1 MIKSKLSR
9 SALLKKLNN
18 IEKSFND
25 TTDRLYM
32 AFFENNPERNSFT
45 LRCYMGNA
53 KGYKDTLVSEHDSEE
68 SAKIHFQHLQNVYG
82 TTDDLLIL
90 IDDLEDDVLPEAINI
105 GMRYVYERLSDEQ
118 LNEIAYGDCDWETTK
133 KYFNDTGAL
142 MRFWRDK

>member
-1 MIKSKLSR
+1 MIKGKLPR

-18 IEKSFND
+18 IEKSFNNS
-25 TTDRLYM
+25 TDRLYM
-32 AFFENNPERNSFT
+32 AFLECNPDRNSFT

-68 SAKIHFQHLQNVYG
+68 AAKIHFQHLQNVYG
-82 TTDDLLIL
+82 TTDDF
-90 IDDLEDDVLPEAINI
+90 EDDVLPEAINS

-118 LNEIAYGDCDWETTK
+118 LNEIAYGDCDWETAK
-133 KYFNDTGAL
+133 EYFNDTGAL